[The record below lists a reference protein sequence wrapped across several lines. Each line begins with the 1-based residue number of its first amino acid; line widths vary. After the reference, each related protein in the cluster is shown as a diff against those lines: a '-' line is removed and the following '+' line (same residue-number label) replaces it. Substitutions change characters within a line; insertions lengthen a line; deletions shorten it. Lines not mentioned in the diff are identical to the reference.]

1 MSRSQNSSPNMKLF
15 KATFVTILVFGSAV
29 LAGDISDWQ
38 QCVYECDIQ
47 EIVCRMEGESSC
59 GFWSKLCKYGG
70 CHAPMA
76 IGTGLD
82 IAGVVLN

>member
-1 MSRSQNSSPNMKLF
+1 MKLF

-47 EIVCRMEGESSC
+47 EM
-59 GFWSKLCKYGG
+59 
-70 CHAPMA
+70 
-76 IGTGLD
+76 
-82 IAGVVLN
+82 